1 MVKLRRTFEMW
12 KRIIIIAEKPEPD
25 EFKLVLKITLAGIIL
40 VGVIGFIIHFI
51 LTSIQGGT

>member
-1 MVKLRRTFEMW
+1 MVNIRRTLEMW

-25 EFKLVLKITLAGIIL
+25 EFKLVLKITLAGITL
-40 VGVIGFIIHFI
+40 VGVIGFIIHYF